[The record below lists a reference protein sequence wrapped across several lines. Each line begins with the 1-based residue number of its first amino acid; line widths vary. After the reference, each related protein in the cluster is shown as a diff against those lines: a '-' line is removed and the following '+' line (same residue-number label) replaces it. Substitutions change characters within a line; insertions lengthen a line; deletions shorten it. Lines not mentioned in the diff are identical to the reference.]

1 MKSYEITNVIRE
13 SSHSLIDETKSTIK
27 EILGRFSVEVSAEED
42 WGSKKLWHKI
52 EGEESGFFSHLKCK
66 ASPDAIKKIEHEF
79 LLNQNILRSLV
90 VRI

>member
-1 MKSYEITNVIRE
+1 MKSYEITAVIRE
-13 SSHSLIDETKSTIK
+13 TPHSLIDETKTAIK
-27 EILGRFSVEVSAEED
+27 DILGRHSVEVSAEED

-52 EGEESGFFSHLKCK
+52 EGEETGFFNHLKCT
-66 ASPDAIKKIEHEF
+66 AAPDTIKKIEHEF